1 MNGLWLDDIGALDGF
16 SRSRSSLLKR
26 MLDHA
31 KSFSLALVT
40 IHRQPAPAD
49 GEDNLKK
56 NLAVL
61 NEA

>member
-16 SRSRSSLLKR
+16 FRSRFPLLKW

-31 KSFSLALVT
+31 KPFSLALVM

-49 GEDNLKK
+49 GEDN
-56 NLAVL
+56 
-61 NEA
+61 